1 MTHEIE
7 SAFNLA
13 QEHDFALQGGTF
25 TISNLGMF
33 GIDEFTAII
42 NPPQVGILAVGS
54 ASEQVQ
60 RQLNLSYS
68 RVKDYFLISDLS
80 QHWRRKER
88 HEGHAVLRPAV
99 SPDYFIHFSSP
110 FFPILLD
117 CNRFIDLT

>member
-1 MTHEIE
+1 MKLKVHSISYKSTI
-7 SAFNLA
+7 LPLV
-13 QEHDFALQGGTF
+13 LQGGTF

-60 RQLNLSYS
+60 RHLNLSYS

-80 QHWRRKER
+80 QHWRREER
-88 HEGHAVLRPAV
+88 HEGHAILRPAV
-99 SPDYFIHFSSP
+99 SSDYFIHFYHHDIS
-110 FFPILLD
+110 
-117 CNRFIDLT
+117 IDWE